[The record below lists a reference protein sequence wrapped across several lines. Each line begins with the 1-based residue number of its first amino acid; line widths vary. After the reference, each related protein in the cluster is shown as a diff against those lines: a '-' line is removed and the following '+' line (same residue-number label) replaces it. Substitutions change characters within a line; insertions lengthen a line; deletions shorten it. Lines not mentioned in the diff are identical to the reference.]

1 MSLKLTTFATERQ
14 QKRLVHN
21 AACNNFLAWVTKAVD
36 WKENVFAMCLV
47 PESPLRLEIVLE
59 FMSICVLSFLFL
71 SFLRATKAVP
81 RWSMLLS
88 SVVGRLMW
96 LWYVVSR
103 TVSETACHYALE
115 VICDRPLK
123 RVGILIKLT
132 SCLPNYFHC
141 GLFQPCLRVYGGNIF
156 IKCLILFLSIWRSF
170 CIDGYFVLSQSKECG
185 TFTKLGEHGGYEV
198 TPHKQDFNFE
208 PSCWYISPS
217 IFSLPSCWGQRPY
230 CKYLEPFGKLEYIN
244 SSSKYF
250 PCQW

>member
-47 PESPLRLEIVLE
+47 PGSPLRLEIVLE

-81 RWSMLLS
+81 RWSMLLCRRS
-88 SVVGRLMW
+88 SDVV
-96 LWYVVSR
+96 
-103 TVSETACHYALE
+103 
-115 VICDRPLK
+115 VICCVAHGK
-123 RVGILIKLT
+123 RNCLSLCIRSDMWQTTEACRHPYQADVMFKFA
-132 SCLPNYFHC
+132 LPNYFHC

-217 IFSLPSCWGQRPY
+217 IFSLPSP
-230 CKYLEPFGKLEYIN
+230 
-244 SSSKYF
+244 
-250 PCQW
+250 